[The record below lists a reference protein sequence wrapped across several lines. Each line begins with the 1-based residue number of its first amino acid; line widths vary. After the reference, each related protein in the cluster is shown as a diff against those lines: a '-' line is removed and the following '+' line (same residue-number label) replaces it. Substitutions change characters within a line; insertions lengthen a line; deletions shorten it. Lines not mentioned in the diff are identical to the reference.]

1 MQLAYYLAAY
11 MRNVRGV
18 LSLWF
23 LLVSSNTNPW
33 DVSKHISTFVD
44 DFIAKIDEDLTE

>member
-44 DFIAKIDEDLTE
+44 DFIAKINEDLTE